1 MLADHLIE
9 SHIRLTYG
17 RLPVHLVTARLIRQW
32 WRWVRPHWRR
42 QTRSWRS
49 CIINHMLMMPIQSS
63 VMYTCWLGACLRH
76 VHWNHYGLIRW
87 DQRQVICIYLRLTFR
102 INIIIHLPYRTSN
115 ILYINFHPILPSEP
129 RTCTRTAGTWFW
141 PCRPIFGC
149 GIWIH
154 TQV

>member
-17 RLPVHLVTARLIRQW
+17 RLTVHLVKARLIRQW

-76 VHWNHYGLIRW
+76 VHWNHYGLIHW

-115 ILYINFHPILPSEP
+115 ILYINSDLYSLQSLGQPTNTSIIPPGHCHQG
-129 RTCTRTAGTWFW
+129 TCAKYF
-141 PCRPIFGC
+141 
-149 GIWIH
+149 
-154 TQV
+154 VL